1 MKPLIVTSG
10 DPAGIGPEIVLKA
23 VRQWQD
29 MGPNQRPLLVAGDPE
44 WFQSLSEEIEV
55 PTKNIRFLPVE
66 WKKDA
71 ISLGRVGKEAGQAGF
86 ESIRAAVSLCM
97 KQEAGGIVT
106 APIHKESLALAGH
119 PPALVRGAGGGD
131 QRVVD
136 LIARTRDALVPR
148 WLDAAGR
155 DDASPLTRLALRGWL
170 VGMEETVIAWDPRSV
185 RREELVD
192 HLTAS
197 FLAELELAEGR
208 V

>member
-1 MKPLIVTSG
+1 MDTGLTTRMSADARRAQLIEVGWELLQSRPIHEMPLDDVAAAAGISRTLLFHYFPTKADFYLAVVSTMG
-10 DPAGIGPEIVLKA
+10 ERLLRPPRTPAGA
-23 VRQWQD
+23 
-29 MGPNQRPLLVAGDPE
+29 A
-44 WFQSLSEEIEV
+44 
-55 PTKNIRFLPVE
+55 PVE
-66 WKKDA
+66 
-71 ISLGRVGKEAGQAGF
+71 R
-86 ESIRAAVSLCM
+86 IRALVDGFVRLVERNRLSY
-97 KQEAGGIVT
+97 T
-106 APIHKESLALAGH
+106 
-119 PPALVRGAGGGD
+119 ALVRGAGGGD

-170 VGMEETVIAWDPRSV
+170 VGMEETVIAWDPQSV

>member
-1 MKPLIVTSG
+1 VDTGLTTRMSADARRAQLIEVGWELLQSRPIHEMPLDDVAAAAGISRTLLFHYFPTKADFYLAVVSTMG
-10 DPAGIGPEIVLKA
+10 ERLLRPPRTPAGA
-23 VRQWQD
+23 
-29 MGPNQRPLLVAGDPE
+29 A
-44 WFQSLSEEIEV
+44 
-55 PTKNIRFLPVE
+55 PVE
-66 WKKDA
+66 
-71 ISLGRVGKEAGQAGF
+71 R
-86 ESIRAAVSLCM
+86 IRALVDGFVRLVERNRLSY
-97 KQEAGGIVT
+97 T
-106 APIHKESLALAGH
+106 
-119 PPALVRGAGGGD
+119 ALVRGAGGGD

-170 VGMEETVIAWDPRSV
+170 VGMEETVIAWDPQSV